1 MAADT
6 AAPPRQFD
14 RRAMIVNLLLTA
26 VLDIG
31 LAIVAFRLATAWGAS
46 EQVAYV
52 VSGIGPLV
60 SIGVTWIRARTLSG
74 VSLVILAFQ
83 LLSAVAAFVGGP
95 DPRLLLVKDSV
106 VTGGFGLVCLV
117 SMLFPRPLM
126 FYFGQK
132 FGTDGTAAGVA
143 WWNGLWRFSAFR
155 RSQYVISTLW
165 GVGLLVEAGLRI
177 LLAYTV
183 DFDTAYTV
191 GAILPF
197 VVLAGLITATI
208 VIGQRTRRA
217 SSAAA

>member
-1 MAADT
+1 MTGDT
-6 AAPPRQFD
+6 TALPRPFD
-14 RRAMIVNLLLTA
+14 SRAMTVSLLLTA

-31 LAIVAFRLATAWGAS
+31 LAILLFHLATGWGAS

-60 SIGVTWIRARTLSG
+60 SIGVTWVRTRTLSG
-74 VSLVILAFQ
+74 VSMIILAFQ
-83 LLSAVAAFVGGP
+83 LLSAVAAFVGGA

-106 VTGGFGLVCLV
+106 VTGAFGLVCLL
-117 SMLFPRPLM
+117 SMLLARPLM

-132 FGTDGTAAGVA
+132 FGTDGTAGGVA
-143 WWNGLWRFSAFR
+143 WWDGLWRFPAFR
-155 RSQYVISTLW
+155 RSQYLITTLW
-165 GVGLLVEAGLRI
+165 GVGFLVEAALRI
-177 LLAYTV
+177 ALAYTI

-197 VVLAGLITATI
+197 VVLAALITATI

-217 SSAAA
+217 SASA